1 MKRSALQN
9 RISNL
14 ENKLFRLIHKNDTH
28 ERVKKSYFA
37 STLSDLVEVGKPY
50 VVQDL
55 YDFTYIQEI
64 SSKIGVY
71 YFYDN
76 MCCEKRALS
85 YRPKEM
91 RLATKREERIFQ
103 QIISVKENIR
113 KYKEIKAL
121 F

>member
-1 MKRSALQN
+1 MKREFLQN
-9 RISNL
+9 RISKL
-14 ENKLFRLIHKNDTH
+14 ESELFRLIHQNDTH
-28 ERVKKSYFA
+28 ERVKKAYFQ

-55 YDFTYIQEI
+55 YGFKYIQEI

-76 MCCEKRALS
+76 MCCEKVALS

-91 RLATKREERIFQ
+91 RLATKREERLFR
-103 QIISVKENIR
+103 QIISVKENIK